1 MNLSETQDI
10 RIFETGLTDDV
21 LKELI
26 RLSEDWEKEASC
38 YGYRKNEKADIDGN
52 RIFLACAG
60 TTVTGYLFGH
70 MEKSERASS
79 IMTDGTPFFEIEEIY
94 VRPEY
99 RSRGI
104 GKRLF
109 DYAEEM
115 ISDEADYLMLSTAT
129 KNWKAIFHFYIEELG
144 MSFWSARLFKRSKR
158 SLP

>member
-1 MNLSETQDI
+1 M
-10 RIFETGLTDDV
+10 
-21 LKELI
+21 K
-26 RLSEDWEKEASC
+26 
-38 YGYRKNEKADIDGN
+38 
-52 RIFLACAG
+52 
-60 TTVTGYLFGH
+60 
-70 MEKSERASS
+70 
-79 IMTDGTPFFEIEEIY
+79 DGTPFFEIEEIY

-109 DYAEEM
+109 DYAEDM